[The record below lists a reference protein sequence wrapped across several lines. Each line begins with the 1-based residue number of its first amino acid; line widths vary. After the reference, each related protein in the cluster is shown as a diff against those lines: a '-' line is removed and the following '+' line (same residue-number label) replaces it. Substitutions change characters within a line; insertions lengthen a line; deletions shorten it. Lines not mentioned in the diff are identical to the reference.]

1 MLVLMGECKSDEA
14 RMAELE
20 AESERLQAELD
31 DVIPREGYGLSDEDV
46 AVVDEL
52 LDVW

>member
-1 MLVLMGECKSDEA
+1 MLALMDEYESDEA

-46 AVVDEL
+46 AVVDEF